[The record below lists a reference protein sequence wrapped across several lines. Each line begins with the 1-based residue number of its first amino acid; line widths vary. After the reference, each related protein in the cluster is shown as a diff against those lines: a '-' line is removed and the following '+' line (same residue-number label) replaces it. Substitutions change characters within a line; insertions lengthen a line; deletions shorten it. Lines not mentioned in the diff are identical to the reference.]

1 MDVLFFR
8 PCMVPPRRATR
19 GSGLSVRI
27 LAAAAVALGA
37 GCHKVP
43 LVAPS
48 GSSLTLVSSTNLLAV
63 NGTANIT
70 AVVVQGGEAAGTGTT
85 TTVTAGVGQPVRNG
99 TTVTFLTTLGRV
111 EPATA
116 ETTNGAVTVQLIADG
131 RSGIATVTAFSGAAT
146 KTLTVNVGAA
156 GAAAISV
163 TASPQTLPFTG
174 GVTTV
179 AARVSDQ
186 QGNGLIGV
194 PVSFSTSAGT
204 LSPTTETTDDK
215 GIATTS
221 LMTTAAAT
229 VTATAGGA
237 TATLSG
243 TVAVTLAPRT
253 TIAITPPSSAM
264 IGVPASFTVTPGTA
278 TILTDV
284 SVDFGDGSVVDLGPL
299 SAAQTFAHLFQA
311 TGVRAITV
319 TASDTQGNTT
329 RANTEVSVSNLAASG
344 SFSPS
349 SSTQPQLGVDV
360 VVFTIG
366 LPTNAQV
373 DHYEWSFG
381 DGQNATT
388 TGNQAQHTYTDSAG
402 TKVVSVLVVPA
413 GNGPPV
419 TVLMQVVVKP

>member
-1 MDVLFFR
+1 V
-8 PCMVPPRRATR
+8 TR
-19 GSGLSVRI
+19 GAGLAVRI
-27 LAAAAVALGA
+27 LAAVAVSLGA

-48 GSSLTLVSSTNLLAV
+48 GSSLTLVSSTNLLPV
-63 NGTANIT
+63 NGAANIT
-70 AVVVQGGEAAGTGTT
+70 AVVIQGGESTTGTTTTT

-99 TTVTFLTTLGRV
+99 TTVTFLTTLGRI

-116 ETTNGAVTVQLIADG
+116 ETTNGAATVQLIADG
-131 RSGIATVTAFSGAAT
+131 RSGVATITAFSGAAT
-146 KTLTVNVGAA
+146 KTMTVNVGAA
-156 GAAAISV
+156 GAAVISV
-163 TASPQTLPFTG
+163 TASPQALPATG
-174 GVTTV
+174 GASTI

-186 QGNGLIGV
+186 QGNGVIGV

-204 LSPTTETTDDK
+204 LSPTTATTDDK
-215 GIATTS
+215 GVASTT
-221 LMTTAAAT
+221 LLTTAAAT
-229 VTATAGGA
+229 VTATTGGA

-243 TVAVTLAPRT
+243 TVAITLSPRT

-299 SAAQTFAHLFQA
+299 NAAQTFAHLFQA
-311 TGVRAITV
+311 TGVRSITV
-319 TASDTQGNTT
+319 TATDTQGGSTQ
-329 RANTEVSVSNLAASG
+329 AKTEVSVSNLAASG
-344 SFSPS
+344 TFSPS

-373 DHYEWSFG
+373 DHFEWSFG
-381 DGQNATT
+381 DGQGAET
-388 TGNQAQHTYTDSAG
+388 TGNQAQHTYTDSSG
-402 TKVVSVLVVPA
+402 TKIVTVLVVPA
-413 GNGPPV
+413 GGGPAV